1 MYQSAPADLTVNIF
15 EKTKVLIFIDYPL
28 CAAFGPL
35 LCLSGGQGRSKATP
49 ANIAVYVYKMFF
61 HSVQKLLYRL
71 HQRYSLDVACSKRK
85 EREEEATNLKHITQA

>member
-1 MYQSAPADLTVNIF
+1 MISLRAHRRDLTVTQNIF

-61 HSVQKLLYRL
+61 HSVQKLLSSQSEVFL
-71 HQRYSLDVACSKRK
+71 NKLLV
-85 EREEEATNLKHITQA
+85 

>member
-35 LCLSGGQGRSKATP
+35 LCLSGGQGRPKATP
-49 ANIAVYVYKMFF
+49 ANIAGVVYKNSPVF
-61 HSVQKLLYRL
+61 V
-71 HQRYSLDVACSKRK
+71 
-85 EREEEATNLKHITQA
+85 IT

>member
-71 HQRYSLDVACSKRK
+71 QCVPHYYACALLQLLRK
-85 EREEEATNLKHITQA
+85 VRTVSVIP

>member
-61 HSVQKLLYRL
+61 HSVQKLLSGTDHFL
-71 HQRYSLDVACSKRK
+71 
-85 EREEEATNLKHITQA
+85 TNAQKHLKSVNGHI

>member
-49 ANIAVYVYKMFF
+49 ANIAGVVYKKVYDYIWMAA
-61 HSVQKLLYRL
+61 VRRN
-71 HQRYSLDVACSKRK
+71 QRKCAEINSNYIE
-85 EREEEATNLKHITQA
+85 ER